1 MAGTNERVMDMVRKE
16 IDKNPDIKSQ
26 ELYDKAKKLDSSL
39 GSLSVRQFHASY
51 PLQVKRARKAGKRRA
66 AKPAS
71 ARKRARGG
79 RAPAKAARRAARAG
93 RTGSRRAARSEAGGA
108 GRKTR
113 RGGGAARATPVAPAA
128 APAGRE
134 VVRSILIQFA
144 GEVAA
149 AEGKADV
156 VHVIGDMDRYV
167 DRLLQAAAR

>member
-93 RTGSRRAARSEAGGA
+93 RTGRRRAARSEAGGA
-108 GRKTR
+108 ARKAQ
-113 RGGGAARATPVAPAA
+113 RGGATRATPVAPAA